1 MAASAIMAP
10 MAFERL
16 PFDAETHLADVR
28 MFQQEGFGAIYLIDD
43 ERKAI
48 VETGTSWD
56 AGRILDAVR
65 SFGLRPADIDGLIV
79 SHIHLDHAG
88 GAGFLLEEMSHAKV
102 YVHQRGVNRAREAR
116 LAVPRLARSRAA
128 RAHDP

>member
-1 MAASAIMAP
+1 MAEPTIPAR
-10 MAFERL
+10 MAFQRL
-16 PFDAETHLADVR
+16 PFDTETHLADVR

-65 SFGLRPADIDGLIV
+65 SFGLRPADIDTLIV

-88 GAGFLLEEMSHAKV
+88 GAGFLLEDMSYAKV
-102 YVHQRGVNRAREAR
+102 Y
-116 LAVPRLARSRAA
+116 
-128 RAHDP
+128 